1 MRWQS
6 RTRRRFEVPPNLID
20 SRFGC
25 TRYDKRAPATC
36 VDGPRLPATTPAQ
49 DSYVGT
55 YQPFLYVP
63 PGLALRAADS
73 PGIALRLA
81 RAATLALALLLLVAA
96 VWLLWVPEAGALS
109 LTGAVVAL
117 TPMVVFISSVLS
129 TSGPEIAAAIC
140 FSAALLRLARDRAPP
155 AWLWLA
161 LGAAGCLLAGARA
174 LGPGFAVLLLLMVA
188 GLVGPRRLAGRI
200 GGGGKRAAAAGVA
213 IAVAGAACLFW
224 EFKYQPR
231 PSPSGYSVFDAI
243 GPSFSHLPSVAKQAI
258 GVFGSLDAPMPGFA
272 YLLWALIVV
281 GLGALAWVVGNRGE
295 RLRIAGLLVALVGV
309 TIVMSVVY
317 REIGVLHGRYAL
329 PFLVLLPLWEG
340 EVVLRRR
347 AELRADLRGAVVATV
362 FGVAAL
368 VQFIAW
374 WANARRFAVG
384 RDGGW
389 LFVDDALWSPPL
401 GWWPWI
407 LLAALGAGAYLAVA
421 VSGVRTRGRTV
432 RGAPV

>member
-1 MRWQS
+1 M
-6 RTRRRFEVPPNLID
+6 
-20 SRFGC
+20 
-25 TRYDKRAPATC
+25 
-36 VDGPRLPATTPAQ
+36 
-49 DSYVGT
+49 
-55 YQPFLYVP
+55 
-63 PGLALRAADS
+63 
-73 PGIALRLA
+73 
-81 RAATLALALLLLVAA
+81 
-96 VWLLWVPEAGALS
+96 
-109 LTGAVVAL
+109 
-117 TPMVVFISSVLS
+117 
-129 TSGPEIAAAIC
+129 
-140 FSAALLRLARDRAPP
+140 
-155 AWLWLA
+155 
-161 LGAAGCLLAGARA
+161 
-174 LGPGFAVLLLLMVA
+174 
-188 GLVGPRRLAGRI
+188 
-200 GGGGKRAAAAGVA
+200 
-213 IAVAGAACLFW
+213 
-224 EFKYQPR
+224 
-231 PSPSGYSVFDAI
+231 
-243 GPSFSHLPSVAKQAI
+243 
-258 GVFGSLDAPMPGFA
+258 
-272 YLLWALIVV
+272 
-281 GLGALAWVVGNRGE
+281 
-295 RLRIAGLLVALVGV
+295 ALVGV

-407 LLAALGAGAYLAVA
+407 LLAALGAAAYLAVA